1 MVDHFYGDLDDSM
14 QGVNTIES
22 IASSEMSPRTKQVYR
37 VVKIISDHFKEHNEA
52 PTTTV
57 DFYKIGKCIGRG
69 AFGKV
74 NLAVQ
79 KVTQSLVAIKSINK
93 QYLNDES
100 SRKKVMQ
107 EVYILKKIRH
117 CHVVQFFE
125 TFETEKYILMV
136 MELCGGGDLLNY
148 VRKRRRLKEDLAKY
162 FFKQIVE
169 GLNYIHQKNIVH
181 RDIKLDNILLDHLGN
196 VKICDFGV
204 SKLVK
209 SGETMSE
216 Q

>member
-1 MVDHFYGDLDDSM
+1 M
-14 QGVNTIES
+14 
-22 IASSEMSPRTKQVYR
+22 
-37 VVKIISDHFKEHNEA
+37 
-52 PTTTV
+52 
-57 DFYKIGKCIGRG
+57 
-69 AFGKV
+69 

-79 KVTQSLVAIKSINK
+79 KLTQSLVAIKSINK
-93 QYLNDES
+93 QYLMDDN

-117 CHVVQFFE
+117 HNVVHFYE
-125 TFETEKYILMV
+125 TFETDKYILMV

-162 FFKQIVE
+162 FFRQIIE
-169 GLNYIHQKNIVH
+169 ALNYIHHKNIVH
-181 RDIKLDNILLDHLGN
+181 RDIKLDNILLDHHGN

-204 SKLVK
+204 SKLVRP
-209 SGETMSE
+209 GETMTE

>member
-1 MVDHFYGDLDDSM
+1 M
-14 QGVNTIES
+14 QKIETIES
-22 IASSEMSPRTKQVYR
+22 VDSDNMSPRSKQIHKITKR
-37 VVKIISDHFKEHNEA
+37 VIENFKKNGECPA
-52 PTTTV
+52 TTI
-57 DFYKIGKCIGRG
+57 DLYKIGKCIGRG

-79 KVTQSLVAIKSINK
+79 KLTQTLVAVKSINK

-100 SRKKVMQ
+100 SRRKVMQ

-117 CHVVQFFE
+117 CNVVQFFE
-125 TFETEKYILMV
+125 TFETDKYILLV

-162 FFKQIVE
+162 FFKQIIE
-169 GLNYIHQKNIVH
+169 ALNYIHKKNIAH

-196 VKICDFGV
+196 VKVCDFGV

-209 SGETMSE
+209 PGETMSE